1 MQTRPNFWY
10 SKLTLAAAGLTG
22 FVMLCG
28 APQLRAD
35 SCQKRTERAAHH
47 LHEAV
52 EHHGVNSREADHARR
67 QLSDAREY
75 CWDHGHR
82 WWDTDDNTWHNRH
95 DWDDNDNQNYDHHD
109 RDHHDP
115 DDNH

>member
-1 MQTRPNFWY
+1 MRPKISYWR

-35 SCQKRTERAAHH
+35 NCQKRTERAAHH

-52 EHHGVNSREADHARR
+52 DHHGPDSRQADRARHE
-67 QLSDAREY
+67 LHDAREY
-75 CWDHGHR
+75 CWSRDHR
-82 WWDTDDNTWHNRH
+82 WWDPDARQWHSH
-95 DWDDNDNQNYDHHD
+95 QDWDDNYHHD
-109 RDHHDP
+109 HDH